1 MILSGEEMH
10 LLEGLI
16 GRKAEKVL
24 VPVPRESVSKPVEI
38 VLVLNKNKGVLIDS
52 CYRPQKAIETPVG
65 YPQMRVRLIDEIPE
79 YANGEVIELSN
90 YGEIVRSVQVMSE
103 QVLTTQDTA
112 CYTKAV
118 HIEFTGQREITVTR
132 ETFRSPALNVYE
144 DTPVKLPELEGDAK
158 IVRTIQ
164 SF

>member
-52 CYRPQKAIETPVG
+52 CYRPQKAIDSRP
-65 YPQMRVRLIDEIPE
+65 
-79 YANGEVIELSN
+79 
-90 YGEIVRSVQVMSE
+90 
-103 QVLTTQDTA
+103 
-112 CYTKAV
+112 
-118 HIEFTGQREITVTR
+118 
-132 ETFRSPALNVYE
+132 
-144 DTPVKLPELEGDAK
+144 
-158 IVRTIQ
+158 
-164 SF
+164 